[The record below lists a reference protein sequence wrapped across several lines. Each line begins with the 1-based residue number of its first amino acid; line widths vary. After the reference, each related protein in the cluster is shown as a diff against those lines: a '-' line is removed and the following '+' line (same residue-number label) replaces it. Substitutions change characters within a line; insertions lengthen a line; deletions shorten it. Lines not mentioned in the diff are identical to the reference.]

1 MSYLGVPPFG
11 QTVRTIT
18 ESLATAGQTTFS
30 PSGGYLPGY
39 IDVFLNGSALGAA
52 DFTATNG
59 STVVLNVA
67 AALNDEF
74 KAIAY
79 WPVSLIDT
87 YRKAEADALLAARVG
102 TTSSVSMR
110 NRIINGDMRIDQR
123 NAGAS
128 VTVTTGV
135 GYIYPVDR
143 FGSYNNSGVNYT
155 AQRVTDAP
163 VGFTNSVRLT
173 FGSAIS
179 LTSQNEATFFQIVE
193 GFNVADLGWGTA
205 NATAITVG
213 LWVKASFTGVN
224 SIGFCNHNGTR
235 AYATTYTINAANTWE
250 FKTFVIPGDT
260 AGAWLTDNS
269 AGLFVR
275 FNIAAGSNFQV
286 SSNNAWATRAGAYNA
301 ADGAYGTK
309 AVGAPSAVSAGATWQ
324 VTGVQLE
331 AGTVAT
337 PFERRDY
344 GRELMM
350 CMRYYERRTVG
361 SNFNER
367 LTTTGL
373 ANGSSSAQFPVQHLV
388 QKRASPSSINV
399 VNLSSTSTYDGTGA
413 GTPTSWNLD
422 NTGVFVTN
430 ISVSGIT
437 TSLGRAIHW
446 TWLNIT
452 PLPYI
457 EINSEL

>member
-110 NRIINGDMRIDQR
+110 NRIINGEMRIDQR

-128 VTVTTGV
+128 VTVSTNVFVT
-135 GYIYPVDR
+135 DR
-143 FGSYNNSGVNYT
+143 FLCDMGGLNNYT
-155 AQRVTDAP
+155 AQRSSTAP
-163 VGFTNSVRLT
+163 AGFTNSLLMTMGTGATIDATDYAFLRQ
-173 FGSAIS
+173 AI
-179 LTSQNEATFFQIVE
+179 E
-193 GFNVADLGWGTA
+193 GFNTADLALGTA
-205 NATAITVG
+205 NASPFT
-213 LWVKASFTGVN
+213 LSFWVRSSVTGTFGVSFRN
-224 SIGFCNHNGTR
+224 S
-235 AYATTYTINAANTWE
+235 AANTTYCATYAINSANVWE
-250 FKTFVIPGDT
+250 YKTVAVPAITSGT
-260 AGAWLTDNS
+260 WLTDNG
-269 AGLFVR
+269 AGMFV
-275 FNIAAGSNFQV
+275 FWDLGVGSTFSGTANQLNTGSNFFGV
-286 SSNNAWATRAGAYNA
+286 TGTTKLAAT
-301 ADGAYGTK
+301 T
-309 AVGAPSAVSAGATWQ
+309 GATFYI
-324 VTGVQLE
+324 TGVQLE
-331 AGTVAT
+331 AGSVAS

-350 CMRYYERRTVG
+350 CQRYCWVINSTGQDTMWGSGRWEGNLGYIQLVYPVVMRSQPSISLSTASGLQLVDPAVAWH
-361 SNFNER
+361 NVTAFNGIHKNGLR
-367 LTTTGL
+367 SMDAAFLTGT
-373 ANGSSSAQFPVQHLV
+373 
-388 QKRASPSSINV
+388 SI
-399 VNLSSTSTYDGTGA
+399 TA
-413 GTPTSWNLD
+413 
-422 NTGVFVTN
+422 
-430 ISVSGIT
+430 
-437 TSLGRAIHW
+437 GRATI
-446 TWLNIT
+446 LAV
-452 PLPYI
+452 
-457 EINSEL
+457 NSGSPTATISAEL

>member
-128 VTVTTGV
+128 VTPIALE
-135 GYIYPVDR
+135 YQIDR
-143 FGSYNNSGVNYT
+143 WRYFGSQASRITMGQNQGGVT
-155 AQRVTDAP
+155 PPA
-163 VGFTNSVRLT
+163 GFTNYLGVTSSSAYTLLASDF
-173 FGSAIS
+173 FGY
-179 LTSQNEATFFQIVE
+179 QQFVE

-205 NATAITVG
+205 NAQPVTVSF
-213 LWVKASFTGVN
+213 WVRSSLTGMFGGSIQN
-224 SIGFCNHNGTR
+224 S
-235 AYATTYTINAANTWE
+235 ATNRSHPFSYTIAAANTWE
-250 FKTFVIPGDT
+250 YKTVTIPGDT
-260 AGAWLTDNS
+260 SGAWLTNNGR
-269 AGLFVR
+269 GLGLNFMFGV
-275 FNIAAGSNFQV
+275 GSNN
-286 SSNNAWATRAGAYNA
+286 SGTAGAWTSS
-301 ADGAYGTK
+301 DHRSVTG
-309 AVGAPSAVSAGATWQ
+309 AVSVVGVNGATFYI
-324 VTGVQLE
+324 TGVQLE
-331 AGTVAT
+331 AGSVAS
-337 PFERRDY
+337 PFERRAY
-344 GRELMM
+344 GQELAL
-350 CMRYYERRTVG
+350 CQRYYHTNETTSYVAQSTAYNAYVFPQKMRATPTLTLTPTAG
-361 SNFNER
+361 SVNPG
-367 LTTTGL
+367 TTG
-373 ANGSSSAQFPVQHLV
+373 AAGFN
-388 QKRASPSSINV
+388 SI
-399 VNLSSTSTYDGTGA
+399 G
-413 GTPTSWNLD
+413 
-422 NTGVFVTN
+422 
-430 ISVSGIT
+430 T
-437 TSLGRAIHW
+437 TSAVGVTVVA
-446 TWLNIT
+446 
-452 PLPYI
+452 
-457 EINSEL
+457 SAEL

>member
-123 NAGAS
+123 NAGAALTLTAS
-128 VTVTTGV
+128 TSG
-135 GYIYPVDR
+135 YPVDR
-143 FGSYNNSGVNYT
+143 LRAAN
-155 AQRVTDAP
+155 QTDGTFTVQQSSVVP
-163 VGFTNSVRLT
+163 VGFTNSVVAT
-173 FGSAIS
+173 VTATDSS
-179 LTSQNEATFFQIVE
+179 LGATQYAQLEQRIE

-205 NATAITVG
+205 NAQSVTI
-213 LWVKASFTGVN
+213 SFQVRSSLTGTFCVALHN
-224 SIGFCNHNGTR
+224 SNGSR
-235 AYATTYTINAANTWE
+235 CYVAAYTINTANTWE
-250 FKTFVIPGDT
+250 SKTITVPGDT
-260 AGAWLTDNS
+260 TGTWLTTNGIGINLIFTLAVGS
-269 AGLFVR
+269 TYQQ
-275 FNIAAGSNFQV
+275 AAGSWGTTAFAIGTSGQTNFL
-286 SSNNAWATRAGAYNA
+286 
-301 ADGAYGTK
+301 GT
-309 AVGAPSAVSAGATWQ
+309 SGATFYI
-324 VTGVQLE
+324 TGVQLE
-331 AGTVAT
+331 AGTVAS

-350 CMRYYERRTVG
+350 CQRYYEKSFPQG
-361 SNFNER
+361 IAP
-367 LTTTGL
+367 
-373 ANGSSSAQFPVQHLV
+373 ANGG
-388 QKRASPSSINV
+388 
-399 VNLSSTSTYDGTGA
+399 SSTTLATADG
-413 GTPTSWNLD
+413 
-422 NTGVFVTN
+422 
-430 ISVSGIT
+430 SVSGMAQNRIGAGPT
-437 TSLGRAIHW
+437 TQFKVPKRAIPTMTKYGNSSGDWIYALQNSSALVGNANSGLGRVSESAFTADQQIVDGTAIFVIGHW
-446 TWLNIT
+446 TA
-452 PLPYI
+452 
-457 EINSEL
+457 SAEL